1 MTTANELRLE
11 ALKKQVS
18 PAQYRVELARY
29 KKYKAVDA
37 KLDNLEKVLGRH
49 SDDYI
54 DILKAYDQHLIGKVS
69 YKKLIKYL
77 DQWPMKFWQLQVSY
91 LGQLQIIEL
100 EQDIE
105 PTTQEILK
113 EIRRVFDTKRLNHNQ
128 LHYMFC

>member
-1 MTTANELRLE
+1 MVQDLTINGVSDTIHVFNQQTELNMT
-11 ALKKQVS
+11 
-18 PAQYRVELARY
+18 
-29 KKYKAVDA
+29 
-37 KLDNLEKVLGRH
+37 
-49 SDDYI
+49 
-54 DILKAYDQHLIGKVS
+54 
-69 YKKLIKYL
+69 
-77 DQWPMKFWQLQVSY
+77 FWQLQVSY